1 MHVAIGSDHAGF
13 ELKEALKT
21 FLAAEHHEVVDV
33 GTHSQDPV
41 DYPDYAQAVG
51 TAVRESRAERGILL
65 CGSGVGASIVANRIP
80 SIRAGLCHDTY
91 SAHQGVEHD
100 NMNVLVLGGRVI
112 GIELARELIRAFLNA
127 RFTGEPR
134 HLRRL
139 AKMTA
144 LENRLRALEVFG
156 QSVWLDYI
164 RRSLITSG
172 ELRRLVAEDGVRGVT
187 SNPAIFEKAV
197 VGSSDYQEMLEAPDA
212 RPLNAKTLYEK
223 LAVRDIQDAC
233 DALRGVY
240 EETARRDGYVSLE
253 VSPSLAHDT
262 MGTLDEAR
270 RLWSAVGRDNLMIKV
285 PATAAG
291 VPAIQQLISEGINVN
306 VTLLFALDAY
316 ERVAD
321 AYISGLEKLLARGGD
336 PTRVAGVAS
345 FFVSRIDTAIDM
357 LIAAR
362 EQSSRDAREQSVL
375 RGLTG
380 RVAIANAKLAY
391 QRYQELFTGPRWQR
405 LAALGAQTQRLLWAS
420 TGVKNP
426 SYRDVVY
433 VEELIGPDTVN
444 TIPPATLEAFRDHGR
459 PRASLTEDAEAARD
473 TMDGLAQVGI
483 SMNDVTDR
491 LLADG
496 LQLFS
501 DAFAKLL
508 TAVEKQS
515 TEAGAGKINRLT
527 YTLPKPLT
535 AAVTDS
541 LAEWRAQ
548 GKVRRLWGGDA
559 SLWTGKDEAH
569 WLGWL
574 GITNDQLA
582 HIGRLTDLA
591 DVARSSGFSDVL
603 LLGMGGSTLGPEV
616 LKMTF
621 GKIAGFPELH
631 VLDSTDPA
639 QVKAFENK
647 VDLKNTVFIVSSKS
661 GSTLEPNIF
670 KQYFF
675 DRITQLVGAKA
686 AGWRFVAITDPGSK
700 LHQLAE
706 RDGFRHVFFG
716 WPNIGGRYSVL
727 SDFGLV
733 PAAIMGV
740 DVAKLLD
747 RTDAMAS
754 ACMPSVPVHE
764 NPGVMLGTILGVAAL
779 NFGRD
784 KVTII
789 ASPGLQA
796 LGAWLEQ
803 LLAESTGK
811 GGAGLIPIDREALG
825 PPEVYGDDRLFVY
838 LRLRSA
844 PDAARD
850 TAVAELERAGHPVVR
865 IGVDDPY
872 DLGDEFFRWE
882 LATAVAGSILGIH
895 PFDQPDVEA
904 SKNVTRRLTT
914 EYERTGTLPAETPIF
929 TGDGIKLFT
938 DEKNANALRGLLDV
952 EPTLAGY
959 LTAHLTRLGAGDYF
973 ALLAYIEMN
982 EAHERALQA
991 VRVAVRDATRVATCV
1006 EFGPRFLHSTG
1017 QAYKGGPNAGVF
1029 LQITCD
1035 DAVDLPVPGQKYT
1048 FGVVKAAQARGD
1060 FQVLVERNRRALRVH
1075 LGSDVAAG
1083 LATLHRLLTDA
1094 LKDRSRRP
1102 MTVDRGGP
1110 R

>member
-1 MHVAIGSDHAGF
+1 MRVAIGSDHAGF
-13 ELKEALKT
+13 ELKKAVKA

-33 GTHSQDPV
+33 GTHSPDPV

-65 CGSGVGASIVANRIP
+65 CGSGVGASMVANRIP
-80 SIRAGLCHDTY
+80 GIRAGLCHDTY

-100 NMNVLVLGGRVI
+100 DMNVLVLGGRVI
-112 GIELARELIRAFLNA
+112 GIELARELVHAFVNA

-172 ELRRLVAEDGVRGVT
+172 ELRRLIAEDGIRGVT
-187 SNPAIFEKAV
+187 SNPAIFEKAIA
-197 VGSSDYQEMLEAPDA
+197 GSSDYREMLEAPDA
-212 RPLNAKTLYEK
+212 RALDAKTLYEN
-223 LAVRDIQDAC
+223 LAVHDVQDAC
-233 DALRGVY
+233 DALRSVY
-240 EETARRDGYVSLE
+240 EETGQRDGYVSLE
-253 VSPSLAHDT
+253 VSPFLAHDT
-262 MGTLDEAR
+262 LGTLNEAR
-270 RLWSAVGRDNLMIKV
+270 RLWSAVGRENLMIKV

-291 VPAIQQLISEGINVN
+291 APAIRQLICYGINVN
-306 VTLLFALDAY
+306 VTLLFDLAAY

-321 AYISGLEKLLARGGD
+321 AYLTGLEKLVARGGD
-336 PTRVAGVAS
+336 PTRVASVAS
-345 FFVSRIDTAIDM
+345 FFISRIDTAVDA
-357 LIAAR
+357 LIATRLQAATNAT
-362 EQSSRDAREQSVL
+362 EQGIL

-391 QRYQELFTGPRWQR
+391 QRYQEFFSGRRWQA
-405 LAALGAQTQRLLWAS
+405 LAAQGARTQRLLWAS

-459 PRASLTEDAEAARD
+459 PRASLAEDVGAARD
-473 TMDGLAQVGI
+473 TMEGLTQVGI
-483 SMNDVTDR
+483 SMKDVTDR
-491 LLADG
+491 LLVEG
-496 LQLFS
+496 VQLFA

-508 TAVEKQS
+508 QAVESQS
-515 TEAGAGKINRLT
+515 KDAGAGRINRLT
-527 YTLPKPLT
+527 YTLPEPLT
-535 AAVTDS
+535 AAVNDS

-548 GKVRRLWGGDA
+548 GKVRRLWGRDA

-574 GITNDQLA
+574 GVTNDQLA
-582 HIGRLTDLA
+582 HIERLTALA
-591 DVARSSGFSDVL
+591 DVARSAGFSHVL
-603 LLGMGGSTLGPEV
+603 LLGMGGSSLGPEV
-616 LKMTF
+616 IKLTF
-621 GKIAGFPELH
+621 GKIPGFPELH

-639 QVKAFENK
+639 QARAFENK
-647 VDLKNTVFIVSSKS
+647 VDLKNTLFIVSSKS

-670 KQYFF
+670 TQYFF
-675 DRITQLVGAKA
+675 DRVAQLVGKQA
-686 AGWRFVAITDPGSK
+686 AGQRFVAITDPGSK
-700 LHQLAE
+700 LQQLAE

-716 WPNIGGRYSVL
+716 WPDIGGRYSVL

-733 PAAIMGV
+733 PAAVMGV

-747 RTDAMAS
+747 RTEAMVS
-754 ACMPSVPVHE
+754 ACMPSVPVGE
-764 NPGVMLGTILGVAAL
+764 NPGVVLGAILGVAAR

-789 ASPGLQA
+789 ASPGLRA

-811 GGAGLIPIDREALG
+811 AGTGLIPIDREPLG
-825 PPEVYGDDRLFVY
+825 TPDVYGHDRLFVY
-838 LRLRSA
+838 LRLLA
-844 PDAARD
+844 TPDAPQD
-850 TAVAELERAGHPVVR
+850 RAIVDLQRVGHPVVR
-865 IGVDDPY
+865 IEVDDPY
-872 DLGDEFFRWE
+872 DLGEEFFRWE
-882 LATAVAGSILGIH
+882 IATAVAGSILGIH

-904 SKNVTRRLTT
+904 SKSVTRSLTT
-914 EYERTGTLPAETPIF
+914 EYERTGALPAETPLFI
-929 TGDGIKLFT
+929 GDGIKLFT
-938 DEKNANALRGLLDV
+938 DEENANALRGLLDG

-959 LTAHLTRLGAGDYF
+959 LTAHLNRLAASDYF

-982 EAHERALQA
+982 EAHEQVLQA
-991 VRVAVRDATRVATCV
+991 MRLAVRDARRVATCV

-1017 QAYKGGPNAGVF
+1017 QAYKGGPNTGVL

-1035 DAVDLPVPGQKYT
+1035 DAVDVPVPGRRYT

-1075 LGSDVAAG
+1075 LGSDVAGG
-1083 LATLHRLLTDA
+1083 LATLHHALTAA
-1094 LKDRSRRP
+1094 LQHRSRRP
-1102 MTVDRGGP
+1102 MTVGR
-1110 R
+1110 